1 MPRASVSEARSGRQ
15 ELSLFEAGIRVSAV
29 LARAR
34 GGVRET
40 LDSALRTVRQT
51 REIAAVGVEVKINSE
66 DADMASYQAQG
77 HWPPEREDARVLR
90 AEFYTG
96 PVDVTVYVSAR
107 SELEGVQLFA
117 TLLAQQFALWASLRN
132 VEAEN
137 EALRA
142 EIRLAD
148 ESVALMKFMN
158 RAKSLIVPR
167 YGLSAEEAE
176 EWLVGAS
183 VKHGKPL
190 LNVAKDIVTVLS
202 TQALG
207 FDTAA

>member
-1 MPRASVSEARSGRQ
+1 MPLASVSEARSGRQ
-15 ELSLFEAGIRVSAV
+15 ELLLFEAGIRVSAV

-34 GGVRET
+34 GGVQET
-40 LDSALRTVRQT
+40 LDFALRTVRQT
-51 REIAAVGVEVKINSE
+51 REIAGIGVEVKIDSE
-66 DADMASYQAQG
+66 DANTAPYQARS
-77 HWPPEREDARVLR
+77 HWPPEREDAQVLR

-96 PVDVTVYVSAR
+96 PVGVTVDVSAR
-107 SELEGVQLFA
+107 SELEGVQLFS
-117 TLLAQQFALWASLRN
+117 TLLAQQFALWAALRIA
-132 VEAEN
+132 EAEN

-142 EIRLAD
+142 EIRLVD

-190 LNVAKDIVTVLS
+190 LNVAKDIVAVLS
-202 TQALG
+202 AQALG
-207 FDTAA
+207 FVTAA